1 MLAQGEEALTEGG
14 PKSLPGGVVVDTLS
28 RGESSG
34 PESQQ
39 IYRYRREEKKR
50 QKEQV
55 LAAYKQGR
63 TPEENPPRARLNPKL
78 TQRGA
83 PPDSADVPTDND
95 KHKPKT
101 ATKLTHDG
109 RSLPVVYFPLYLLY
123 CLLIKCIH

>member
-1 MLAQGEEALTEGG
+1 MSFLSFKRSPSKKETQNAALVAERLQEEERQKLE
-14 PKSLPGGVVVDTLS
+14 
-28 RGESSG
+28 RE
-34 PESQQ
+34 E
-39 IYRYRREEKKR
+39 EEKKR

-63 TPEENPPRARLNPKL
+63 PQEENPPRARLNPKL

-83 PPDSADVPTDND
+83 PPDFADIPADDD

-109 RSLPVVYFPLYLLY
+109 RSLPVVYFLLYLLY
-123 CLLIKCIH
+123 CLLIKCTH